1 MFDRLTDKLN
11 TVFKKLRGRGKLS
24 EADVN
29 AALREVRLALLEADV
44 NYKVT
49 KAFIERIRGR
59 AVGEEVMRSLTP
71 GQQVIKIV
79 HEELTT
85 LLGGESPR
93 LDLSGKPPVAL
104 MLVGLQGGGKTTTAA
119 KLAKRL
125 KNQGRQP
132 YLVPADVQRP
142 AAIEQ
147 LKTLG
152 ADIGV
157 PVYPTAA
164 NQNPV
169 TIAGAAMEAAYT
181 EGLDTVILDTAG
193 RLHIDAPLMEELQA
207 IRAQVKPQEILLVA
221 DAMTGQDAVAVGQS
235 FHDLLK
241 LTGVILTKVEGDAR
255 GGAALSMR
263 EVIGQPIKFLGV
275 GEKLDAL
282 EVFHPDRL
290 ASRILGMGDV
300 LTLIEK
306 AQEAFDSEQVQ
317 ALEKKLRHEAFTLD
331 DFRDQLQQV
340 KKMGSLEQLFGLIPG
355 LGGKLKGLKGMQP
368 DERELKR
375 VEAIISSM
383 TPMERHDHTIIN
395 GSRRRRIAL
404 GSGTSIQ
411 DVNRLLKNFAATQ
424 KMIKQM
430 ARGGKK
436 GKGQFPMPFF
446 KM

>member
-1 MFDRLTDKLN
+1 MFDRLSDKLN
-11 TVFKKLRGRGKLS
+11 NVFKKLRGRGKLS

-49 KAFIERIRGR
+49 KAFIERIRER

-71 GQQVIKIV
+71 AQQVIKIV
-79 HEELTT
+79 HEELTN

-125 KNQGRQP
+125 KSQGRQP
-132 YLVPADVQRP
+132 YLVPADIQRP

-147 LKTLG
+147 LKRLG
-152 ADIGV
+152 ADLGV
-157 PVYPTAA
+157 PVYPTEAS
-164 NQNPV
+164 QNPV
-169 TIAGAAMEAAYT
+169 AIAGAAMEAAYT

-207 IRAQVKPQEILLVA
+207 IRARVEPQEILLVA
-221 DAMTGQDAVAVGQS
+221 DAMTGQDAVAVAQN

-263 EVIGQPIKFLGV
+263 EVIGRPIKFLGV

-282 EVFHPDRL
+282 EVFHPERL

-306 AQEAFDSEQVQ
+306 AQEAFDADQVQ
-317 ALEKKLRHEAFTLD
+317 ALEKKLRQEAFTLE
-331 DFRDQLQQV
+331 DFREQLKQV
-340 KKMGSLEQLFGLIPG
+340 KKMGSMEQLLGMIPG
-355 LGGKLKGLKGMQP
+355 LGGKLKNLKGMQP
-368 DERELKR
+368 DDRELKR

-383 TPMERHDHTIIN
+383 TPRERHDHTIIN
-395 GSRRRRIAL
+395 GSRRRRIAA
-404 GSGTSIQ
+404 GSGTTVQ
-411 DVNRLLKNFAATQ
+411 DVNRLLKNFAMTQ
-424 KMIKQM
+424 KMIKQV
-430 ARGGKK
+430 AKGGKK
-436 GKGQFPMPFF
+436 GRGQFPMPFF
-446 KM
+446 